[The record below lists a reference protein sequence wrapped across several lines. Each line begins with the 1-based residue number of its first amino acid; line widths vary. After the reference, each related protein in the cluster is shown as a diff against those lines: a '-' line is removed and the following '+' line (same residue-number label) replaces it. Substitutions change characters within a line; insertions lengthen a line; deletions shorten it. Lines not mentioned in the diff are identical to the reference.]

1 MSQTI
6 TKNMDECI
14 ACGLCVELCPAVFVL
29 GEDKPIIAKPQVG
42 PEDEACA
49 QEAID
54 SCPVSCIY
62 WA

>member
-1 MSQTI
+1 MPQKI
-6 TKNMDECI
+6 AKNMDDCI
-14 ACGLCVELCPAVFVL
+14 ACGLCVELCPAVFAL
-29 GEDKPIIAKPQVG
+29 GEDKPIIAKAEVG
-42 PEDEACA
+42 PAEEACA